1 MGCYQNLGDWS
12 CRHFQPLAVV
22 AKPDCKLRPEIQ
34 KWNEFSGE
42 VRIPNVQCSHP
53 QVHGTTKSMLSRDR
67 MLCEPQST
75 KVNGNA
81 MANSPA
87 KKGGN
92 EQKGRLRWVNYALVT
107 YWLQYYSI
115 QLVLKC
121 WYVVNLR
128 CEAIPCNG
136 MPWQKAPACLKDRSH
151 AEVIPDST
159 KQLGHQVWHGYIGLA
174 ERLRSLAWQFWH
186 TPVHI

>member
-1 MGCYQNLGDWS
+1 MLSCWCANSVKWCTLVKKFLRMYHTTFHAEPISTQGSRPGGFAALGQSRAQIHHLHAAQSKGSSTVRQALRIQMGCYQNLGDWS

-53 QVHGTTKSMLSRDR
+53 QVHGTTKSMLSGDR
-67 MLCEPQST
+67 MLCEPQGT

-81 MANSPA
+81 TANSPA

-92 EQKGRLRWVNYALVT
+92 EQKGRLR
-107 YWLQYYSI
+107 
-115 QLVLKC
+115 
-121 WYVVNLR
+121 
-128 CEAIPCNG
+128 
-136 MPWQKAPACLKDRSH
+136 
-151 AEVIPDST
+151 
-159 KQLGHQVWHGYIGLA
+159 
-174 ERLRSLAWQFWH
+174 
-186 TPVHI
+186 